1 MNSDSNPDD
10 PDDGDPLVG
19 LPWVAQQLGLS
30 LGYCR
35 ALLHAGD
42 ARIPKPLALPGAYRF
57 RKRDVIAHLAAL
69 RPKGATDAPG
79 S

>member
-1 MNSDSNPDD
+1 MNDSNSDD

-19 LPWVAQQLGLS
+19 LPWVALQLGLTP
-30 LGYCR
+30 GYAR
-35 ALLHAGD
+35 ARLHAGD
-42 ARIPKPLALPGAYRF
+42 PRIPKPLALPGSYRW